1 MPRPEIKIENK
12 LRKGDYA
19 IANVEHSAYHLHTGH
34 YVWSRY
40 YVVQIA
46 SATKD
51 GLAKSYLE
59 SVESSVARSV
69 DRKVTSYSFPPAFEH
84 KAAGA
89 FLAQKAGTL
98 GYETKEALKAFLENA
113 FEIA

>member
-1 MPRPEIKIENK
+1 MTRPGIKIENK

-19 IANVEHSAYHLHTGH
+19 IAHVEHSAYHLHTGH

-59 SVESSVARSV
+59 SPESSLAKPV
-69 DRKVTSYSFPPAFEH
+69 DRKVTIYSFPTAFAH

-89 FLAQKAGTL
+89 FLAQKSGTL
-98 GYETKEALKAFLENA
+98 GFETKDALKAMLEAA

>member
-19 IANVEHSAYHLHTGH
+19 IAHVEHSAYHLHTGH
-34 YVWSRY
+34 YVWSRFY
-40 YVVQIA
+40 IIQIA
-46 SATKD
+46 SATKE

-59 SVESSVARSV
+59 SVGSSLARTV
-69 DRKVTSYSFPPAFEH
+69 DRKVTIYSFPRAFEH

-98 GYETKEALKAFLENA
+98 GYESKESLKAFLESA